1 MLADMAIQRMAN
13 LAIVVDDLDAAVT
26 FFGELG
32 MELEGRGPVEGVW
45 ADRTVGLDGMRSE
58 IAMSRFPDGHG
69 KLELTRYHAPAAAG
83 AGQSDRRP
91 ARWACTASC
100 SPWTTSMTPSP
111 GCTPVAPN
119 SSARRHSSSASSC
132 CATCAALRASSSP
145 WPGRSADAS
154 LPRDNR

>member
-32 MELEGRGPVEGVW
+32 MELECRGPVEGAW

-58 IAMSRFPDGHG
+58 IAMSRIPDGHG
-69 KLELTRYHAPAAAG
+69 KLELTRYHVPAAAG

-100 SPWTTSMTPSP
+100 SLWTTSITPSP
-111 GCTPVAPN
+111 GCTPRDAELLGEAAQFERIFLLCYLRGPAGVIVAL
-119 SSARRHSSSASSC
+119 A
-132 CATCAALRASSSP
+132 
-145 WPGRSADAS
+145 GQIG
-154 LPRDNR
+154 